1 MDFVKFRLPNLIK
14 KRFVLPR
21 RQTHLVPK
29 SDVGRVSILLI
40 GVASALA
47 VLGTFFFSPTPTIQD
62 VFDSF
67 ASSINSSRS
76 KGKLHQKLLLVSRDG
91 LSPKSQDF
99 SDLYKEEARCVEGL
113 VAQGA
118 LAVGLLQKD
127 SNTQREKY
135 LRQKLATLKGVV
147 LFPVEKSFLKT
158 FPPSDRRLEVRYPV
172 GSISTNF
179 ASQMLNAA
187 GITHA
192 PDFVRVEIQDAVES
206 PVLNLSH
213 LQRILQDPKRTQE
226 LVAKRI
232 IVLTPHRDLTAWRE
246 WQCLQAVAGGKE
258 PLPRPSSIYG
268 LLWMILVISVPS
280 FCIFSPPRRDLRVLG
295 IAAAFFIIV
304 MLWLCFTILGG
315 VSVEGLPCLAGWLT
329 PTLLWLLLAGGSEM
343 AFSFFPSLGR
353 AKLREIIQGP
363 RLIPVPSCWKK
374 PAFTSPMLRLAPL
387 QKVAAELL
395 LQAMGRPRQSKTDLQ
410 VLLKQYDA
418 VSAVRL
424 NLRKLIHE

>member
-1 MDFVKFRLPNLIK
+1 MDFVKFRLPSLIK
-14 KRFVLPR
+14 KRFILPR

-187 GITHA
+187 GITH
-192 PDFVRVEIQDAVES
+192 PCG
-206 PVLNLSH
+206 
-213 LQRILQDPKRTQE
+213 DPR
-226 LVAKRI
+226 
-232 IVLTPHRDLTAWRE
+232 
-246 WQCLQAVAGGKE
+246 CGGKPSFE
-258 PLPRPSSIYG
+258 PLPSATHP
-268 LLWMILVISVPS
+268 
-280 FCIFSPPRRDLRVLG
+280 
-295 IAAAFFIIV
+295 
-304 MLWLCFTILGG
+304 
-315 VSVEGLPCLAGWLT
+315 AG
-329 PTLLWLLLAGGSEM
+329 S
-343 AFSFFPSLGR
+343 
-353 AKLREIIQGP
+353 
-363 RLIPVPSCWKK
+363 
-374 PAFTSPMLRLAPL
+374 
-387 QKVAAELL
+387 
-395 LQAMGRPRQSKTDLQ
+395 
-410 VLLKQYDA
+410 
-418 VSAVRL
+418 
-424 NLRKLIHE
+424 